1 MTERLY
7 YNDCY
12 LREFRG
18 RVIDTADDGR
28 KIYLDRT
35 AFYPTSGGQPF
46 DTGTLAG
53 IKVLEVVD
61 EEDRIGHVLESP
73 LGTSSPTRQGG
84 DLSNPT
90 RESGDHPASKTPLV
104 IEIGPGKGA
113 LTESLLERAERV
125 VAIELDAFFVHY
137 LNQKFLEPIAQG
149 RLTLIEG
156 DVLKTDLSAWGPAVI
171 AGNLPYYITSPIL
184 EKVFELGDSW
194 TSAVFLMQA
203 EVAERVAAE
212 PGSRNFGYLSVQ
224 TQVMSRPE
232 ILFPVSRTAFRPPP
246 KVDSAVVRLVRRD
259 ANAEFGLT
267 DVPAFLRFASACF
280 RQKRKT
286 LRNNLAPMYGKEIVD
301 AMPEGRLR
309 AEQLGVAQLIALY
322 RRFE

>member
-1 MTERLY
+1 VGRRLGQHF
-7 YNDCY
+7 
-12 LREFRG
+12 L
-18 RVIDTADDGR
+18 AR
-28 KIYLDRT
+28 KSILDRI
-35 AFYPTSGGQPF
+35 ADAACSLSNP
-46 DTGTLAG
+46 A
-53 IKVLEVVD
+53 
-61 EEDRIGHVLESP
+61 
-73 LGTSSPTRQGG
+73 RQGG
-84 DLSNPT
+84 DHS
-90 RESGDHPASKTPLV
+90 SSKTPLV

-113 LTESLLERAERV
+113 LTESLLERADKV
-125 VAIELDAFFVHY
+125 VAIELDAFFIHY

-184 EKVFELGDSW
+184 QQVFALGDLW
-194 TSAVFLMQA
+194 TSAVLLMQT

-212 PGSRNFGYLSVQ
+212 PGSRAFGYLSVQ

-232 ILFPVSRTAFRPPP
+232 ILFPVARTAFRPPP
-246 KVDSAVVRLVRRD
+246 KVDSAVVRLLPRD

-286 LRNNLAPMYGKEIVD
+286 LRNNLAPMYGKALVD

-309 AEQLGVAQLIALY
+309 AEQLSVAELIALY
-322 RRFE
+322 RRLPLPSAT